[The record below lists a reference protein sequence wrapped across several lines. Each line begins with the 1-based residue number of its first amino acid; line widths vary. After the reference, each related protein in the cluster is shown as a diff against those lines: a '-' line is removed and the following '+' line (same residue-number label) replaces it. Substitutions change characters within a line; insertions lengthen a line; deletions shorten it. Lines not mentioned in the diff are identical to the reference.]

1 MSSHVVLF
9 DGQWTMV
16 RSIRPFA
23 NFERVYQGA
32 LGTLPISFPGDLDQY
47 AARGAVGYDPNLLG
61 AVTVPLGSRVTIW
74 IPQTI
79 AFDAEDPVVNPLY
92 QYQVIWRMRSLKD
105 FILGQGEGQGGQ
117 QIQSY
122 SSYHLATSGFGQPE
136 AVTSPAIP
144 SNQRYYLPGALRTVA
159 FEQTEPTDGT
169 PSVIHLRG
177 EYLQTVNNP
186 IWVPPLT
193 PQGNSAVWQQGA
205 YVGSSNTAQ
214 GGPAYMTFTMDAEGD
229 ELAILASKI
238 DTDPTWDFTTSS
250 PGDLAF
256 SNTYGNNNGASPQ
269 NKTGILVTT
278 GTS

>member
-1 MSSHVVLF
+1 MSSQVVLF

-16 RSIRPFA
+16 RYLRPFP
-23 NFERVYQGA
+23 NFERVYQGQP
-32 LGTLPISFPGDLDQY
+32 GTLPIAFPGDIDQF
-47 AARGAVGYDPNLLG
+47 AARNVVGYDPNLLG

-74 IPQTI
+74 VPQTI
-79 AFDAEDPVVNPLY
+79 AFDGEVPVVNPLY
-92 QYQVIWRMRSLKD
+92 QYQVLWRMRSLKD
-105 FILGQGEGQGGQ
+105 FVVGQSQGQVSPL
-117 QIQSY
+117 QSY

-136 AVTSPAIP
+136 AVTHPAVP

-193 PQGNSAVWQQGA
+193 PKGNPAVWQQGA
-205 YVGSSNTAQ
+205 YVGSSNAPQ

-229 ELAILASKI
+229 EMCVLASKI
-238 DTDPTWDFTTSS
+238 DTDPAWDFTVST

-256 SNTYGNNNGASPQ
+256 SNTFGNNNGFSPQ
-269 NKTGILVTT
+269 NQTGILVTT